1 MNSPDYA
8 YYHNGQRHTDTST
21 AYLKNLG
28 MDDEGIESLQAS
40 AKWNAER
47 MMSVLPA

>member
-1 MNSPDYA
+1 MNSPNYA
-8 YYHNGQRHTDTST
+8 YYYNGQRHTDTST

-28 MDDEGIESLQAS
+28 MDKDGIESLQAS

-47 MMSVLPA
+47 SPQVMPA

>member
-8 YYHNGQRHTDTST
+8 YYYNGQRHIDTTT
-21 AYLKNLG
+21 AYLKSLG
-28 MDDEGIESLQAS
+28 MDEEGIESLQAS
-40 AKWNAER
+40 ATWNAER